1 MQSNPYQPTP
11 VPLSATPD
19 AAPIAPRPGR
29 DTRDPGTPKAARFA
43 LIALIIFTGAVF
55 ILQQLGASA
64 PAAQPTN
71 QVTAPAGF
79 DPFTGM
85 SRLML
90 RFSGLFDQVSGT
102 PREKEKAKQDIA
114 GMLDGNAVTDVDKVR
129 SAIVKGFLAG
139 PDAALQ
145 SLDNFATA
153 AAAKPTPFEGLD
165 ADAQLIRTAF
175 EQGKDALSASDQQR
189 LTDRHGYF
197 AKVLF
202 AATDPNATAE
212 RDQITA
218 GGGTLVVL
226 LILFSL
232 FLLAVFIAAV
242 VCFGIALS
250 MLSKGRIVPRF
261 RAPEPGGSVFLETV
275 AALAAGFLGLKVLVG
290 VIELIATGAAG
301 GGGGGGGSLGGGH
314 AMLLISFGLQWS
326 LLIVIFY
333 PRFRGVPWS
342 EARRRMGLHS
352 GQGVLKEITA
362 GLFAYFATLPIVVG
376 VIVIT
381 LIAILARGMF
391 QGGGAGGGGG
401 PVPPENPIIE
411 IVAGGNWLMLAMLY
425 LLATI
430 WAPLVEET
438 VFRGCL
444 YRHLRSR
451 LPVLACAI
459 LSAIV
464 FGVMHGYEFIML
476 GPVIALGF
484 NFALMREWRD
494 SLVGPITAHALHN
507 GTVLIIAIVAMS
519 QMAVPAA

>member
-1 MQSNPYQPTP
+1 MHPNPYQPTP

-29 DTRDPGTPKAARFA
+29 DTPDPGSPKAARLA
-43 LIALIIFTGAVF
+43 LIALIILTAGVF
-55 ILQQLGASA
+55 VLQQLGASA
-64 PAAQPTN
+64 PATQPTN
-71 QVTAPAGF
+71 QVTAPVGF
-79 DPFTGM
+79 DPFAGM

-90 RFSGLFDQVSGT
+90 RFSGIFDQVSGT
-102 PREKEKAKQDIA
+102 PQEKEKAKQDIA
-114 GMLDGNAVTDVDKVR
+114 AMLDGNTVTDVDKVR
-129 SAIVKGFLAG
+129 AAIVKGFIAG

-175 EQGKDALSASDQQR
+175 EQGKDALSAADQQR

-202 AATDPNATAE
+202 AATDPAAAAE
-212 RDQITA
+212 RDRITA
-218 GGGTLVVL
+218 GGAALMVL
-226 LILFSL
+226 MIVFGL
-232 FLLAVFIAAV
+232 FLLAVFITAV
-242 VCFGIALS
+242 ICFGIALS
-250 MLSKGRIVPRF
+250 MLTKGRIVPKF

-275 AALAAGFLGLKVLVG
+275 AALAAGFLGLKVLMG
-290 VIELIATGAAG
+290 VIEAIARGTSG
-301 GGGGGGGSLGGGH
+301 GGMG
-314 AMLLISFGLQWS
+314 MLMLSFALQWS
-326 LLIVIFY
+326 LIAVIFY

-352 GQGVLKEITA
+352 GQGFFKEIAA
-362 GLFAYFATLPIVVG
+362 GIFAYFATLPIVLA
-376 VIVIT
+376 VIVVT
-381 LIAILARGMF
+381 LIAVLARGMF
-391 QGGGAGGGGG
+391 QSGGAGGGGG

-411 IVAGGNWLMLAMLY
+411 IIASGNWLVLGMLY

-451 LPVLACAI
+451 LPIVVCAL

-464 FGVMHGYEFIML
+464 FAVMHGYEFMLL
-476 GPVIALGF
+476 GPVLALGF

-494 SLVGPITAHALHN
+494 SLVGPIAAHALHN
-507 GTVLIIAIVAMS
+507 GTVLIIAIVAMN
-519 QMAVPAA
+519 QMAVPPA